1 MMTMSETIKR
11 PKRKNPILRTRSPT
25 LPPDRRSRVALG
37 LVRAAAQGRL
47 ELQRCAACGAV
58 QYPPREACVR
68 CLSAELEW
76 TLMSGRG
83 ELVSETMLRHSQE
96 LFFRERVPWRL
107 GLVRLA
113 EGVSLVTHL
122 DARCGPAPCAVKV
135 EAALDRAGQAVLVA
149 MPDGGDAA
157 LADEPKLR
165 DMTSDP
171 RFRKVLVTDAKSS
184 VGQAVVRAV
193 LEAGADLVW
202 AGHCEPWKNPPGW
215 SAIAE
220 LPKTALVPLDLTDT
234 KSVNELAAELGFKVD
249 IVINTAEHHRT
260 FGLFGRT
267 GVETAK
273 AEMETNCFGLLRL
286 AQAFGPIM
294 QARGADGDA
303 SAVAWVNLLS
313 IYALSNFPQHATYSA
328 SMAAALSVAQAL
340 RAEMRVAGIR
350 VINVFPGPIDDEW
363 NQLLLPPKL
372 APSAVARAIVSA
384 LKGSVEDVYPGDIA
398 QDWLA
403 RFRDNPKALEREL
416 GR

>member
-1 MMTMSETIKR
+1 MIAMNETIKR
-11 PKRKNPILRTRSPT
+11 PERRNPILKTRAPT

-37 LVRAAAQGRL
+37 LVRAAAQGHL
-47 ELQRCAACGAV
+47 ELQCCAACGAV

-68 CLSAELEW
+68 CLSGELEW
-76 TLMSGRG
+76 TAIRGDG
-83 ELVSETMLRHSQE
+83 ELISETTLRHSQE
-96 LFFRERVPWRL
+96 LFFRERAPRRL
-107 GLVRLA
+107 GLVRLSQ
-113 EGVSLVTHL
+113 GVSMVVHL
-122 DARCGPAPCAVKV
+122 DARCGPAPCAVRV
-135 EAALDRAGQAVLVA
+135 ETALDRAGQAVLVA
-149 MPDGGDAA
+149 VPADATAA

-171 RFRKVLVTDAKSS
+171 RFRKVLVTDAKSPA
-184 VGQAVVRAV
+184 GQAVVRAV
-193 LEAGADLVW
+193 IGAGVDMVW

-215 SAIAE
+215 SEIAD
-220 LPKTALVPLDLTDT
+220 LPNTTLVPLDVTDT

-273 AEMETNCFGLLRL
+273 AEMETNCFGLMRL

-294 QARGADGDA
+294 QARAADGDYG
-303 SAVAWVNLLS
+303 AVAWVNLLS
-313 IYALSNFPQHATYSA
+313 IYALSSYPQQATYSA

-340 RAEMRVAGIR
+340 RAEMHSAGIR
-350 VINVFPGPIDDEW
+350 VINIFPGPIDDEW
-363 NQLLLPPKL
+363 SQLLLPPKL
-372 APSAVARAIVSA
+372 SPSAVARAIVDA

-403 RFRDNPKALEREL
+403 RFRDNPKALEREI
-416 GR
+416 GQ

>member
-1 MMTMSETIKR
+1 MSDTIKR
-11 PKRKNPILRTRSPT
+11 PKRKNPILRTRLPT

-37 LVRAAAQGRL
+37 LARGAAQGNL
-47 ELQRCAACGAV
+47 ELQRCAACGRV
-58 QYPPREACVR
+58 QYPPREACVH
-68 CLSAELEW
+68 CLSDELEW
-76 TLMSGRG
+76 TMMSGRG
-83 ELVSETMLRHSQE
+83 ELVSETALHHSLE

-113 EGVSLVTHL
+113 EGVSLVTHV
-122 DARCGPAPCAVKV
+122 DARCGPAPFAVKV
-135 EAALDRAGQAVLVA
+135 EAVLDRAGQAVLVA
-149 MPDGGDAA
+149 RPEGSNAA
-157 LADEPKLR
+157 LADDPKLR

-171 RFRKVLVTDAKSS
+171 RFRKVLVTDAKSP

-193 LEAGADLVW
+193 LEAGADRVW

-215 SAIAE
+215 PAIAE
-220 LPKTALVPLDLTDT
+220 LPKTTLVPLDVTDT

-249 IVINTAEHHRT
+249 IVINTAEYHRT
-260 FGLFGRT
+260 FGIFGRA
-267 GVETAK
+267 GVETAR

-286 AQAFGPIM
+286 AQAFGPVM

-328 SMAAALSVAQAL
+328 SMAAALSVTQAL
-340 RAEMRVAGIR
+340 RSEMRVAGIR
-350 VINVFPGPIDDEW
+350 VVNIFPGPIDDEW

-372 APSAVARAIVSA
+372 APSAVARAIVDA

>member
-1 MMTMSETIKR
+1 MTMNDAIKK
-11 PKRKNPILRTRSPT
+11 PKRKNPILKTRAPT

-37 LVRAAAQGRL
+37 LVRAAAQGKL
-47 ELQRCAACGAV
+47 ELQHCAACAAV

-68 CLSAELEW
+68 CLSTELEW
-76 TLMSGRG
+76 TAISGDG
-83 ELVSETMLRHSQE
+83 ELISETTLRHSQE
-96 LFFRERVPWRL
+96 LFFRERAPWRL
-107 GLVRLA
+107 GLVRLSQ
-113 EGVSLVTHL
+113 GVSMVVHL
-122 DARCGPAPCAVKV
+122 DARCGPAPCAVLV
-135 EAALDRAGQAVLVA
+135 QAALDRAGQAVLVA
-149 MPDGGDAA
+149 APADGNTS

-171 RFRKVLVTDAKSS
+171 RFRKVLVTDAKSP
-184 VGQAVVRAV
+184 VGQAMVRAAI
-193 LEAGADLVW
+193 EAGADRVW

-215 SAIAE
+215 PAIAA
-220 LPKTALVPLDLTDT
+220 LPNTTLVPLDVTDT
-234 KSVNELAAELGFKVD
+234 RSVNELAAELGFKVD
-249 IVINTAEHHRT
+249 IVINTAEHHRS
-260 FGLFGRT
+260 FGLFGRA
-267 GVETAK
+267 GVETAR
-273 AEMETNCFGLLRL
+273 AEMETNCFGLMRL

-294 QARGADGDA
+294 QARAADGVT

-340 RAEMRVAGIR
+340 RAEMRGAGIR
-350 VINVFPGPIDDEW
+350 VVNVFPGPIDDEW

-372 APSAVARAIVSA
+372 APSALGRVIIDA

-403 RFRDNPKALEREL
+403 RFRDNPKALEREI

>member
-1 MMTMSETIKR
+1 MSETIKR
-11 PKRKNPILRTRSPT
+11 PKRKNPILKTRAPT
-25 LPPDRRSRVALG
+25 LPPDRRSRIALG
-37 LVRAAAQGRL
+37 LVRGAALGNL
-47 ELQRCAACGAV
+47 ELQCCAACGAV

-76 TLMSGRG
+76 TVMSGRG
-83 ELVSETMLRHSQE
+83 ELVSETTLRHSQE

-113 EGVSLVTHL
+113 EGVSLVAHL
-122 DARCGPAPCAVKV
+122 DARCGPAPSAVTV
-135 EAALDRAGQAVLVA
+135 EAALDRAGQAVLIA
-149 MPDGGDAA
+149 KPASGETA

-165 DMTSDP
+165 DFTSDP
-171 RFRKVLVTDAKSS
+171 RFRKVLVTDAKSP
-184 VGQAVVRAV
+184 VGQAVVKAA

-215 SAIAE
+215 PAIAE
-220 LPKTALVPLDLTDT
+220 LPKVTLVPLDVTDT

-249 IVINTAEHHRT
+249 IVINTSEHHRT

-267 GVETAK
+267 GVETAR

-286 AQAFGPIM
+286 AQAFGPVM
-294 QARGADGDA
+294 QSRGADGDA
-303 SAVAWVNLLS
+303 GAVAWINLLS

-340 RAEMRVAGIR
+340 RAEMRTAGIR
-350 VINVFPGPIDDEW
+350 VVNIFPGPIDDEW

-372 APSAVARAIVSA
+372 APSAVARAIVGA

>member
-1 MMTMSETIKR
+1 
-11 PKRKNPILRTRSPT
+11 
-25 LPPDRRSRVALG
+25 
-37 LVRAAAQGRL
+37 
-47 ELQRCAACGAV
+47 
-58 QYPPREACVR
+58 
-68 CLSAELEW
+68 
-76 TLMSGRG
+76 
-83 ELVSETMLRHSQE
+83 
-96 LFFRERVPWRL
+96 
-107 GLVRLA
+107 VRLT
-113 EGVSLVTHL
+113 EGVSLVVHL
-122 DARCGPAPCAVKV
+122 DARCGPAPSPVTV
-135 EAALDRAGQAVLVA
+135 EATLDRAGQAALVA
-149 MPDGGDAA
+149 KPAGRDTS

-171 RFRKVLVTDAKSS
+171 RFRKVLVTDAKSP
-184 VGQAVVRAV
+184 VGQAVVKAV

-215 SAIAE
+215 AAIAE
-220 LPKTALVPLDLTDT
+220 LPKTTLVPLDVTDT

-249 IVINTAEHHRT
+249 IVINTSEHHRT
-260 FGLFGRT
+260 FGLFGRA
-267 GVETAK
+267 GVETAR

-286 AQAFGPIM
+286 AQAFGPVM
-294 QARGADGDA
+294 QSRGADGVS

-328 SMAAALSVAQAL
+328 SMAAALSVSQAL
-340 RAEMRVAGIR
+340 RAEMRHAGIR
-350 VINVFPGPIDDEW
+350 VINMFPGPIDDEW

-372 APSAVARAIVSA
+372 APSAVARAIVGA

>member
-1 MMTMSETIKR
+1 MSDTIKR

-37 LVRAAAQGRL
+37 LVRGAALGRL

-76 TLMSGRG
+76 TLISGKG
-83 ELVSETMLRHSQE
+83 ELVSETTLRHSQE

-107 GLVRLA
+107 GLIRLD
-113 EGVSLVTHL
+113 EGVSLVAHL
-122 DARCGPAPCAVKV
+122 DSRCGSAPCPVIV
-135 EAALDRAGQAVLVA
+135 EAALDRAGQAALVA
-149 MPDGGDAA
+149 KPDRDAA

-171 RFRKVLVTDAKSS
+171 RFRRVLVTDAKSP

-193 LEAGADLVW
+193 IDAGAELVW

-215 SAIAE
+215 SDIAD
-220 LPKTALVPLDLTDT
+220 LPKTMLVPLDVTDT

-260 FGLFGRT
+260 FGIFGRA
-267 GVETAK
+267 GVGTAK

-286 AQAFGPIM
+286 AQAFGPVM
-294 QARGADGDA
+294 RGRGADGVA

-313 IYALSNFPQHATYSA
+313 IYALSNFPQNATYSA

-350 VINVFPGPIDDEW
+350 VVNIFPGPIDDEW

-372 APSAVARAIVSA
+372 APSAVARAIVGA
-384 LKGSVEDVYPGDIA
+384 LKGSLEDVYPGDIA

>member
-1 MMTMSETIKR
+1 MSDTIKR
-11 PKRKNPILRTRSPT
+11 PKRKNPILRTRLPT

-37 LVRAAAQGRL
+37 LARGAAQGNL
-47 ELQRCAACGAV
+47 ELQCCAACGRV
-58 QYPPREACVR
+58 QYPPREACVH
-68 CLSAELEW
+68 CLSDELEW
-76 TLMSGRG
+76 TMMSGRG
-83 ELVSETMLRHSQE
+83 ELVSETALHHSLE

-113 EGVSLVTHL
+113 EGVSLVTHV
-122 DARCGPAPCAVKV
+122 DARCGPAPFAVKV
-135 EAALDRAGQAVLVA
+135 EAVLDRAGQAVLVA
-149 MPDGGDAA
+149 RPEGSNAA
-157 LADEPKLR
+157 LADDPKLR

-171 RFRKVLVTDAKSS
+171 RFRKVLVTDAKSP

-193 LEAGADLVW
+193 LEAGADRVW

-215 SAIAE
+215 PAIAE
-220 LPKTALVPLDLTDT
+220 LPKTTLVPLDVTDT

-249 IVINTAEHHRT
+249 IVINTAEYHRT
-260 FGLFGRT
+260 FGIFGRA
-267 GVETAK
+267 GVETAR

-286 AQAFGPIM
+286 AQAFGPVM

-328 SMAAALSVAQAL
+328 SMAAALSVTQAL
-340 RAEMRVAGIR
+340 RSEMRVAGIR
-350 VINVFPGPIDDEW
+350 VVNIFPGPIDDEW

-372 APSAVARAIVSA
+372 APSAVARAIVDA

>member
-1 MMTMSETIKR
+1 MSEPIKR
-11 PKRKNPILRTRSPT
+11 PKRKNPILRTRAPT

-37 LVRAAAQGRL
+37 LVRAAALGRL
-47 ELQRCAACGAV
+47 ELQRCAECSAI

-68 CLSAELEW
+68 CLSQELEW
-76 TLMSGRG
+76 TLMSGEG
-83 ELVSETMLRHSQE
+83 ELVSETTLHHSQE
-96 LFFRERVPWRL
+96 LFYRERMPWRL

-113 EGVSLVTHL
+113 EGVSLVVHL
-122 DARCGPAPCAVKV
+122 DARCGPAPCPVTV
-135 EAALDRAGQAVLVA
+135 EATLDRAGQAALVA
-149 MPDGGDAA
+149 TPAGRDTA

-171 RFRKVLVTDAKSS
+171 RFRKVLVTDAKSP

-193 LEAGADLVW
+193 IEAGADLVW

-215 SAIAE
+215 SDVAG
-220 LPKTALVPLDLTDT
+220 LPKTTLVPLDVTDT

-260 FGLFGRT
+260 FGIFGRA

-294 QARGADGDA
+294 RARGADGVS

-313 IYALSNFPQHATYSA
+313 IYALSNFPEHATYSA
-328 SMAAALSVAQAL
+328 SMAAALSMAQAL
-340 RAEMRVAGIR
+340 RAEMRHAGIR
-350 VINVFPGPIDDEW
+350 VVNVFPGPIDDEW

-372 APSAVARAIVSA
+372 APSAVARAIVGA

>member
-1 MMTMSETIKR
+1 MSEIIKR

-37 LVRAAAQGRL
+37 LVRGAALGRL
-47 ELQRCAACGAV
+47 ELQRCAACAAI

-68 CLSAELEW
+68 CLSDELEW
-76 TLMSGRG
+76 TLVSGRG
-83 ELVSETMLRHSQE
+83 ELVSETTLRHSQE

-113 EGVSLVTHL
+113 EGVSLVAHL
-122 DARCGPAPCAVKV
+122 DSRCGPAPCPVLV
-135 EAALDRAGQAVLVA
+135 EAALDRAGQAALVA
-149 MPDGGDAA
+149 KPDGDAA

-171 RFRKVLVTDAKSS
+171 RFRKVLVTDAKSP
-184 VGQAVVRAV
+184 VGQAVVRAMI
-193 LEAGADLVW
+193 EAGADLVW

-215 SAIAE
+215 SDIAG
-220 LPKTALVPLDLTDT
+220 LPKTMLVPLDVTDT

-260 FGLFGRT
+260 FSLFGRA

-294 QARGADGDA
+294 RARGADGDA

-350 VINVFPGPIDDEW
+350 VVNIFPGPIDDEW

-372 APSAVARAIVSA
+372 APSAVARAIVGA

>member
-1 MMTMSETIKR
+1 
-11 PKRKNPILRTRSPT
+11 
-25 LPPDRRSRVALG
+25 
-37 LVRAAAQGRL
+37 
-47 ELQRCAACGAV
+47 
-58 QYPPREACVR
+58 
-68 CLSAELEW
+68 
-76 TLMSGRG
+76 MSGRG
-83 ELVSETMLRHSQE
+83 ELVSETTLHHSLE

-113 EGVSLVTHL
+113 EGVSLVTHV
-122 DARCGPAPCAVKV
+122 DGRCGPAPSAVKV
-135 EAALDRAGQAVLVA
+135 EAVLDRAGQAVLVA
-149 MPDGGDAA
+149 RPDGSNAA
-157 LADEPKLR
+157 LADDPKLR

-171 RFRKVLVTDAKSS
+171 RFRKVLVTDAKSP

-193 LEAGADLVW
+193 LEAGADRVW

-215 SAIAE
+215 PAIAE
-220 LPKTALVPLDLTDT
+220 LPKTTLVPLDVTDT

-249 IVINTAEHHRT
+249 IVINTAEYHRT
-260 FGLFGRT
+260 FGIFGRA
-267 GVETAK
+267 GVETAR

-286 AQAFGPIM
+286 AQAFGPVM

-328 SMAAALSVAQAL
+328 SMAAALSVTQAL
-340 RAEMRVAGIR
+340 RSEMRVAGIR
-350 VINVFPGPIDDEW
+350 VVNIFPGPIDDEW

-372 APSAVARAIVSA
+372 APSAVARAIVGA

>member
-1 MMTMSETIKR
+1 MSQPIKR
-11 PKRKNPILRTRSPT
+11 PKRKNPILRTRAPT

-37 LVRAAAQGRL
+37 LVRAAALGRL
-47 ELQRCAACGAV
+47 ELQRCAGCGAI

-68 CLSAELEW
+68 CLSEELEW
-76 TLMSGRG
+76 TLMSGQG
-83 ELVSETMLRHSQE
+83 ELVSETTLHHSQE
-96 LFFRERVPWRL
+96 LFFRERTPWRL
-107 GLVRLA
+107 GLVRLT
-113 EGVSLVTHL
+113 EGASLVVHI
-122 DARCGPAPCAVKV
+122 DERCGPAPSPVIV
-135 EAALDRAGQAVLVA
+135 EAVLDRAGQAALVA
-149 MPDGGDAA
+149 KPADRETS

-171 RFRKVLVTDAKSS
+171 RFRKVLVTDAKSP
-184 VGQAVVRAV
+184 VGQAVVKAV
-193 LEAGADLVW
+193 LEAGADQVW

-215 SAIAE
+215 PAIAE
-220 LPKTALVPLDLTDT
+220 LPKTTLVPLDVTDT

-286 AQAFGPIM
+286 AQAFGPVM
-294 QARGADGDA
+294 QSRGSDGA
-303 SAVAWVNLLS
+303 SSAVAWVNLLS
-313 IYALSNFPQHATYSA
+313 IYALSNYPQHATYSA
-328 SMAAALSVAQAL
+328 SMAAALSVSQAL
-340 RAEMRVAGIR
+340 RAEMRHAGIR
-350 VINVFPGPIDDEW
+350 VINMFPGPIDDEW

-372 APSAVARAIVSA
+372 APSAVARAIVGA

>member
-1 MMTMSETIKR
+1 MNQATKR
-11 PKRKNPILRTRSPT
+11 PKRKNPILKTRAPT

-37 LVRAAAQGRL
+37 LVRAAALGNL
-47 ELQRCAACGAV
+47 ELQCCAACGSV

-68 CLSAELEW
+68 CLSTELEW
-76 TLMSGRG
+76 TAISGKG
-83 ELVSETMLRHSQE
+83 ELISETTLRHSQE
-96 LFFRERVPWRL
+96 LFFRERAPWRL
-107 GLVRLA
+107 GLVRLSQ
-113 EGVSLVTHL
+113 GVSVVVHL
-122 DARCGPAPCAVKV
+122 DARGGEAPCAVQV

-149 MPDGGDAA
+149 TPADGKTA

-171 RFRKVLVTDAKSS
+171 RFRKVLVTDAKSP
-184 VGQAVVRAV
+184 VGQAVVRAAID
-193 LEAGADLVW
+193 AGADMVW
-202 AGHCEPWKNPPGW
+202 AGNCEPWKNPPGW
-215 SAIAE
+215 PAIAE
-220 LPKTALVPLDLTDT
+220 LPRTTLVPLDVTDT

-260 FGLFGRT
+260 FGLFGRA
-267 GVETAK
+267 GVETAR
-273 AEMETNCFGLLRL
+273 AEMETNCFGLMRL

-294 QARGADGDA
+294 QARGADGET

-340 RAEMRVAGIR
+340 RAGMRGAGIR
-350 VINVFPGPIDDEW
+350 VINVLPGPIDDEW

-372 APSAVARAIVSA
+372 APSAVARAIVDG

-403 RFRDNPKALEREL
+403 RFRDNPKALEREI

>member
-1 MMTMSETIKR
+1 MMSEAIKR
-11 PKRKNPILRTRSPT
+11 PKRKNPILRTRAPA

-37 LVRAAAQGRL
+37 LVRAAALGRI
-47 ELQRCAACGAV
+47 ELQRCAACEAV

-68 CLSAELEW
+68 CLSPELEW

-83 ELVSETMLRHSQE
+83 ELISETVLRHSQE

-113 EGVSLVTHL
+113 EGVTVVAHL
-122 DARCGPAPCAVKV
+122 DERCGQAPCAV
-135 EAALDRAGQAVLVA
+135 EIGAALDRAGQAVLVA
-149 MPDGGDAA
+149 KPIGDAR

-165 DMTSDP
+165 DLTSDP
-171 RFRKVLVTDAKSS
+171 RFRKVLVTDAKSPA
-184 VGQAVVRAV
+184 GQAMVQAAI
-193 LEAGADLVW
+193 EAGADIVW
-202 AGHCEPWKNPPGW
+202 AGHCEPWKSPPGW
-215 SAIAE
+215 PAIAG
-220 LPKTALVPLDLTDT
+220 LPRTTLVPLDVTDT

-260 FGLFGRT
+260 FSLFGRT
-267 GVETAK
+267 GVETAR

-286 AQAFGPIM
+286 AQAFGPVM
-294 QARGADGDA
+294 RARGADGVT
-303 SAVAWVNLLS
+303 SAAAWVNLLS

-340 RAEMRVAGIR
+340 RAEMRTAGVR

-372 APSAVARAIVSA
+372 APSSVARAVIDA

-403 RFRDNPKALEREL
+403 RFQDNPKALEREI

>member
-1 MMTMSETIKR
+1 MSDTIKR
-11 PKRKNPILRTRSPT
+11 PKRKNPILRTRLPT

-37 LVRAAAQGRL
+37 LARGAAQGNL
-47 ELQRCAACGAV
+47 ELQRCAACGRV
-58 QYPPREACVR
+58 QYPPREACVH
-68 CLSAELEW
+68 CLSDELEW
-76 TLMSGRG
+76 TMMSGRG
-83 ELVSETMLRHSQE
+83 ELVSETTLHHSLE

-113 EGVSLVTHL
+113 EGVSLVTHV
-122 DARCGPAPCAVKV
+122 DARCGPAPFAVKV
-135 EAALDRAGQAVLVA
+135 EAVLDRAGQAVLVA
-149 MPDGGDAA
+149 RPEGSNAA
-157 LADEPKLR
+157 LADDPKLR

-171 RFRKVLVTDAKSS
+171 RFRKVLVTDAKSP

-193 LEAGADLVW
+193 LEAGADRVW

-215 SAIAE
+215 PAIAE
-220 LPKTALVPLDLTDT
+220 LPKTTLVPLDVTDT

-249 IVINTAEHHRT
+249 IVINTAEYHRT
-260 FGLFGRT
+260 FGIFGRA
-267 GVETAK
+267 GVETAR

-286 AQAFGPIM
+286 AQAFGPVM

-328 SMAAALSVAQAL
+328 SMAAALSVTQAL
-340 RAEMRVAGIR
+340 RSEMRVAGIR
-350 VINVFPGPIDDEW
+350 VVNIFPGPIDDEW

-372 APSAVARAIVSA
+372 APSAVARAIVDA

>member
-1 MMTMSETIKR
+1 MSEQIKR

-37 LVRAAAQGRL
+37 LVRGAALGRL
-47 ELQRCAACGAV
+47 ELQRCSACGAV

-76 TLMSGRG
+76 TVISGRG
-83 ELVSETMLRHSQE
+83 ELVSETTLRHSQE
-96 LFFRERVPWRL
+96 LFFRERMPWRL
-107 GLVRLA
+107 GLIRLE
-113 EGVSLVTHL
+113 EGVSLVAHL
-122 DARCGPAPCAVKV
+122 DSRCGPAPCPVIV
-135 EAALDRAGQAVLVA
+135 EAALDRAGQAALVA
-149 MPDGGDAA
+149 KPDRDAA

-171 RFRKVLVTDAKSS
+171 RFRKVLVTDAKSP

-193 LEAGADLVW
+193 IEAGAELVW

-215 SAIAE
+215 SEIAG
-220 LPKTALVPLDLTDT
+220 LPKTTLVPLDVTDS
-234 KSVNELAAELGFKVD
+234 KSVNELAGELGFKVD

-260 FGLFGRT
+260 FGIFGRA
-267 GVETAK
+267 GVGTAK

-286 AQAFGPIM
+286 AQAFGPVM
-294 QARGADGDA
+294 RGRGADGVA

-313 IYALSNFPQHATYSA
+313 IYALSNFPANATYSA

-350 VINVFPGPIDDEW
+350 VINIFPGPIDDEW

-372 APSAVARAIVSA
+372 APSAVARAIVGA

>member
-1 MMTMSETIKR
+1 MSEPIKR
-11 PKRKNPILRTRSPT
+11 PKRKNPILKTRAPT

-37 LVRAAAQGRL
+37 LVRGAALGRL
-47 ELQRCAACGAV
+47 ELQCCAACSAV
-58 QYPPREACVR
+58 QYPPREACVK
-68 CLSAELEW
+68 CLSPELEW
-76 TLMSGRG
+76 TAMSGRG
-83 ELVSETMLRHSQE
+83 ELVSETTLRHSQE

-107 GLVRLA
+107 GLIRLA
-113 EGVSLVTHL
+113 EGVSLVAHL
-122 DARCGPAPCAVKV
+122 DSRCGPAPCPVVV
-135 EAALDRAGQAVLVA
+135 EAALDRAGQAALVA
-149 MPDGGDAA
+149 KPDGNVA

-171 RFRKVLVTDAKSS
+171 RFRKVLVTDAKSP

-193 LEAGADLVW
+193 IDAGADLVW

-215 SAIAE
+215 SDIAG
-220 LPKTALVPLDLTDT
+220 LAKTTLVPLDVTDT

-249 IVINTAEHHRT
+249 IIINTAEYHRT
-260 FGLFGRT
+260 FGIFGRV

-294 QARGADGDA
+294 RARGADGEA
-303 SAVAWVNLLS
+303 SAVAWVNMLS
-313 IYALSNFPQHATYSA
+313 IYALSNFPQQATYSA
-328 SMAAALSVAQAL
+328 SMAASLSVAQAL
-340 RAEMRVAGIR
+340 RAEMRLAGIR
-350 VINVFPGPIDDEW
+350 VVNIFPGPIDDEW

-372 APSAVARAIVSA
+372 APSAVARAIVGA

-398 QDWLA
+398 QDWLT